1 MASTSDIM
9 SRNPVCLEENASV
22 LSAARMMRDRHI
34 GNVIVTRAGRV
45 FGILTDRDIVVR
57 CLAQDKDLGQC
68 TCGEVCSSTDV
79 VTISRECPI
88 EQAVKLMRDRTV
100 RRLVVV
106 EGQKPVG
113 IVSLGDL
120 AKEHD
125 RSSALGQISAAAP
138 NL

>member
-1 MASTSDIM
+1 MTSVSDIM
-9 SRNPVCLEENASV
+9 SGNPVCLDESAP
-22 LSAARMMRDRHI
+22 LLDAARAMRDRHI

-57 CLAQDKDLGQC
+57 CLADDKDMRQC
-68 TCGEVCSSTDV
+68 TCGQVCSSTDV
-79 VTISRECPI
+79 VTISRNAPI
-88 EQAVKLMRDRTV
+88 DEAVKLMRDRTV

-120 AKEHD
+120 AKERD

>member
-1 MASTSDIM
+1 MTSVSELM
-9 SRNPVCLEENASV
+9 SRNPVCLDESAPV
-22 LSAARMMRDRHI
+22 LDAARAMRDRHI
-34 GNVIVTRAGRV
+34 GNVVVTRAGGV

-57 CLAQDKDLGQC
+57 CLAEDTDMRRC
-68 TCGEVCSSTDV
+68 TCGEIASSTDV
-79 VTISRECPI
+79 ITISRDAPI
-88 EQAVKLMRDRTV
+88 DEAVKLMRQRTV

-120 AKEHD
+120 AKQKD
-125 RSSALGQISAAAP
+125 RSSALGEISAASP

>member
-1 MASTSDIM
+1 MTSVSELM
-9 SRNPVCLEENASV
+9 SPNPVSLDESAPVLE
-22 LSAARMMRDRHI
+22 AARAMRDRHI
-34 GNVIVTRAGRV
+34 GNVVVTRAGRV

-57 CLAQDKDLGQC
+57 CLAEGKDMRQC
-68 TCGEVCSSTDV
+68 TCGEIASSTDV
-79 VTISRECPI
+79 ATISRDAPI
-88 EQAVKLMRDRTV
+88 DEAVKLMRQRTV

-120 AKEHD
+120 AKEKD
-125 RSSALGQISAAAP
+125 RSSALGEISAASP

>member
-1 MASTSDIM
+1 MTSVSELM
-9 SRNPVCLEENASV
+9 SRNPVCLDEKSPV
-22 LSAARMMRDRHI
+22 LDAAKAMRDRHI
-34 GNVIVTRAGRV
+34 GNVVVTRAGQV

-57 CLAQDKDLGQC
+57 CLAEEKDMRQC
-68 TCGEVCSSTDV
+68 TCGQICSSTDV
-79 VTISRECPI
+79 ATIARNAPI
-88 EQAVKLMRDRTV
+88 EEAVTLMRERTV

-120 AKEHD
+120 AKERD
-125 RSSALGQISAAAP
+125 QSSALGQISAAAP